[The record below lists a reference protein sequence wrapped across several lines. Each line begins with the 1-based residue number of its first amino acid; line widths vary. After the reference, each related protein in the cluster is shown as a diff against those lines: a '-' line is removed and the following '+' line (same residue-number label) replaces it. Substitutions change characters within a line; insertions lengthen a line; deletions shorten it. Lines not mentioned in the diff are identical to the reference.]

1 MEAAALY
8 ALAKRCRRHVVC
20 LAYVTNAMGQSG
32 IDFEKGADGGAADAL
47 RVLDAV
53 IAKWRTSKVRPPR

>member
-53 IAKWRTSKVRPPR
+53 TAMWRTIKARTPR